1 MKLNSL
7 IGGTRSALA
16 AIPMALALIAGTT
29 AAMAQVATTAT
40 PTAVVPKKTMV
51 PVSVSGTV
59 PFGTDSIVFS
69 KQAVEINST
78 LSQDADLTVPPQL
91 IVEIAFL
98 KVTGQAVNSKLKYV
112 TDTVIT
118 KVRPVVGTQTIELT
132 VPFTEMKF
140 DKFGKAIAPATLTAA
155 EETRLLTSGTAV
167 GSATFILS
175 VDTNGTLTGATGSI
189 DASLF

>member
-1 MKLNSL
+1 MKLNNL

-16 AIPMALALIAGTT
+16 AIPMALALLAGTT

-40 PTAVVPKKTMV
+40 PTAVFPKKTMV

>member
-1 MKLNSL
+1 MKLINL

-16 AIPMALALIAGTT
+16 AIPMALALLAGTT
-29 AAMAQVATTAT
+29 AAMAQVATTA
-40 PTAVVPKKTMV
+40 PPAVFPKQTMA

-69 KQAVEINST
+69 NQAVEIYST
-78 LSQDADLTVPPQL
+78 LSRDPDPTVPPQL

-140 DKFGKAIAPATLTAA
+140 DKFGKAIAPATLTAP

-167 GSATFILS
+167 GSATFVLS
-175 VDTNGTLTGATGSI
+175 VDANGMLTGATGSI
-189 DASLF
+189 GASLF

>member
-16 AIPMALALIAGTT
+16 AIPMALALLAGTT

-40 PTAVVPKKTMV
+40 PTAVFPKQTMA

-59 PFGTDSIVFS
+59 PFGTGSIVFS
-69 KQAVEINST
+69 NQAVQIYST
-78 LSQDADLTVPPQL
+78 LSRDPDPTVPPQL

-98 KVTGQAVNSKLKYV
+98 NVTGQASNSKLKYV
-112 TDTVIT
+112 TNAVIT
-118 KVRPVVGTQTIELT
+118 KVRPMVGTQTIELT
-132 VPFTEMKF
+132 VPFTEAKL
-140 DKFGKAIAPATLTAA
+140 DKAGAISAPTTLTAA
-155 EETRLLTSGTAV
+155 ETTRTMTTGTAV

-175 VDTNGTLTGATGSI
+175 VDTNGMLTGATGSI
-189 DASLF
+189 GASPF

>member
-1 MKLNSL
+1 MKLINL

-16 AIPMALALIAGTT
+16 AIPMALALLAGTT
-29 AAMAQVATTAT
+29 AAMAQVATTA
-40 PTAVVPKKTMV
+40 PPAVFPKQTMV

-78 LSQDADLTVPPQL
+78 LSRDADPTVPPQL

-112 TDTVIT
+112 TDAVIT
-118 KVRPVVGTQTIELT
+118 KVRPMVGTQTIELT
-132 VPFTEMKF
+132 VPFTEAKL
-140 DKFGKAIAPATLTAA
+140 DKFGKAIDPATLTAA

-189 DASLF
+189 GASTF